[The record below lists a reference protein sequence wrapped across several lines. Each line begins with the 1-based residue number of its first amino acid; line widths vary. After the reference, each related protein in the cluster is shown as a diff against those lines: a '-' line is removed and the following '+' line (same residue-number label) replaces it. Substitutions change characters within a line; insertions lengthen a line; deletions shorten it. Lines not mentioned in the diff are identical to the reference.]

1 MATFSL
7 TDLKNAVDKK
17 YAPTIVEN
25 GSDTYTFQNL
35 LQLPTERRDAVMK
48 LIDSVSG
55 NEDDEDSDEADDV
68 GLANELETF
77 SEILRLVEINDKG
90 QELIDL
96 LGDNTAMLIEL
107 GSAWMN
113 GSQLGEAVPS

>member
-25 GSDTYTFQNL
+25 GTDTYTFQNM
-35 LQLPTERRDAVMK
+35 LQLPTKRRDKVME
-48 LIDSVSG
+48 LIDSVSASEESEEG
-55 NEDDEDSDEADDV
+55 NDGTITD
-68 GLANELETF
+68 ELETF
-77 SEILRLVEINDKG
+77 SEILRLVEVNDRG

-113 GSQLGEAVPS
+113 GSQLGEAEPS